1 MPDPWISSLSR
12 TMLNCTVDLE
22 TATYSNSVG
31 APALSAVWSDPDFE
45 LSKPAVY
52 YARILE
58 IETPRWTTY
67 DAVRFNV
74 DLPTDFPATIKERAY
89 TSPICYNR

>member
-1 MPDPWISSLSR
+1 MS
-12 TMLNCTVDLE
+12 TVDLD
-22 TATYSNSVG
+22 TATYNNTVG

-45 LSKPAVY
+45 PSRPAVY

-74 DLPTDFPATIKERAY
+74 DLPPDVPATLKERAY
-89 TSPICYNR
+89 TSPIWYKP